1 MTIYFSI
8 YIPESFTQYLYA
20 DNHATNGSFVL
31 LFLCTRKKYM
41 CLSEGEKADIEI
53 LLMFLSVNSIPL
65 TFHLYAS
72 KLGYNSLLLCE
83 SIDDFYSWIARV
95 MRGVSG

>member
-1 MTIYFSI
+1 
-8 YIPESFTQYLYA
+8 
-20 DNHATNGSFVL
+20 
-31 LFLCTRKKYM
+31 M

-72 KLGYNSLLLCE
+72 KLGCNSLLLCE
-83 SIDDFYSWIARV
+83 SIDDFYS
-95 MRGVSG
+95 